1 MAKTVENG
9 FERTSQFGSEQS
21 LPEFVI
27 AGRRSS
33 SVILLVPPIQNSTTS
48 IPTTAMNI
56 HVNANTLK
64 YISLITLT
72 LQNAIL
78 GLSMRY
84 ARTRPGDIFISST
97 AVLMAELVKL
107 VTCLILVFN
116 EEGKDAQKFV
126 RTLHKTI
133 IANPLD
139 TLKVCVPSLVYIVQN
154 NLLYVS
160 ASHLDAATYQV
171 TYQLKILTT
180 AMFAVIILRRRLI
193 QTQWGALVL
202 LIAGVVMVQLAQTVD
217 ETKVGGKA
225 QKSGPEQNRLLGLWA
240 ALGACFLSGFAG
252 IYFEKILKGADI
264 SVWMR
269 NVQLSLLSIPFGVIT
284 CFVNDGRQIM
294 KDGFFLGYD
303 LFIWYLIFLQAGGGL
318 IVAVVVKYADNI
330 LKGFATSLAIVISCI
345 ASIYIFDFKLTLS
358 FAGGAGLVIASIF
371 LYGYAPKK
379 SGTTNSTTTAT
390 QKSQALLEAEE
401 NLLPR
406 V

>member
-1 MAKTVENG
+1 MGKVMEDVFG
-9 FERTSQFGSEQS
+9 RTQTNK
-21 LPEFVI
+21 PEFGGSSQKV
-27 AGRRSS
+27 S
-33 SVILLVPPIQNSTTS
+33 SVILTIPNHLPMSATS

-97 AVLMAELVKL
+97 AVLMSEIVKL
-107 VTCLILVFN
+107 FTCLVLVFN

-126 RTLHKTI
+126 HSLHKTI
-133 IANPLD
+133 VANPVD

-180 AMFAVIILRRRLI
+180 AMFAVFILRRRLI
-193 QTQWGALVL
+193 NTQWGALVL

-217 ETKVGGKA
+217 DSVSSAPPT
-225 QKSGPEQNRLLGLWA
+225 GPEQNRMLGLWA

-269 NVQLSLLSIPFGVIT
+269 NVQLSLLSIPFGILT
-284 CFVNDGRQIM
+284 CFINDGRQISNV
-294 KDGFFLGYD
+294 GFFHGYD

-330 LKGFATSLAIVISCI
+330 LKGFATSLAIVVSCV
-345 ASIYIFDFKLTLS
+345 ASIYIFEFHLTIR
-358 FAGGAGLVIASIF
+358 FAVGAGLVIASIF
-371 LYGYAPKK
+371 LYGYDPKK
-379 SGTTNSTTTAT
+379 STVGIKQGSTGTGQT
-390 QKSQALLEAEE
+390 QLEDEE
-401 NLLPR
+401 KLLPR